1 MKNEPL
7 FLGRQPILDCNH
19 NLVGYELLFRAGMGN
34 SARFQDD
41 LIATA
46 SAIHHSFVEIG
57 CEISLGP
64 YDGYINL
71 GAELLQSEIIESLP
85 REKVVFEI
93 LESVSTD
100 SEIIGRCKALKSMG
114 YRLALDDV
122 TDFNEQIEA
131 VIDMVEIVKIDA
143 SLVDPEKLPLLIEL
157 FRKHPVR
164 LVAEKVETEQQFE
177 LYQGYGFDLF
187 QGYYF
192 ARPHIIRGKR
202 LSHSEALLMKLLS
215 LITSDADLPEI
226 EQTIKESPLLSYNL
240 LKLSNAA
247 ARGANAEI
255 TSVRSAITLLGMQSL
270 KRWLQILFYS
280 HTEKGSPFPSPL
292 LQLAATR
299 GRTMENL
306 VSRKRDADFMEK
318 AFMVGI
324 MSLLDA
330 LLSMPLSEILPQLP
344 LSRDIK
350 MALTERK
357 GELGRLLLLVS
368 SLETR
373 AVGEIDLSDLPYL
386 TLHDLS
392 VAHAEALSWAST
404 LS

>member
-1 MKNEPL
+1 MNEPL

-19 NLVGYELLFRAGMGN
+19 NLAGYELLFRSGIGN

-41 LIATA
+41 LMATA
-46 SAIHHSFVEIG
+46 SVINHSFVEIG
-57 CEISLGP
+57 LDVSLGP
-64 YDGYINL
+64 NDGYINL
-71 GAELLQSEIIESLP
+71 SAPLINSEIIESLP
-85 REKVVFEI
+85 KEKVVFEI
-93 LESVSTD
+93 LESVPID
-100 SEIIGRCKALKSMG
+100 AEIVERCRELRSMG
-114 YRLALDDV
+114 FRLALDDV
-122 TDFNEQIEA
+122 SDFTPDIES
-131 VIDMVEIVKIDA
+131 VIDMVEAVKIDA
-143 SLVDPEKLPLLIEL
+143 SLVDPERLPALVEK
-157 FRKHPVR
+157 FRQYPVR
-164 LVAEKVETEQQFE
+164 LIAEKVETEEQFG

-192 ARPHIIRGKR
+192 ARPHIIMGKR

-226 EQTIKESPLLSYNL
+226 EQTIKQSPLLSYNL

-255 TSVRSAITLLGMQSL
+255 TSVRSALTLLGMQSL

-280 HTEKGSPFPSPL
+280 HTEKGSSFPSPL

-299 GRTMENL
+299 GKTMENL
-306 VSRKRDADFMEK
+306 VSKKGDRDFSEK

-330 LLSMPLSEILPQLP
+330 LLSIPLPEILSSLP

-350 MALTERK
+350 AALLGKK
-357 GELGRLLLLVS
+357 GELGRLLALVS
-368 SLETR
+368 SLETG
-373 AVGEIDLSDLPYL
+373 AVREIDLSDLPYL
-386 TLHDLS
+386 TLRGLS
-392 VAHAEALSWAST
+392 VAHAEALSWASA